1 MKYKKIYPL
10 IIYLIVSSV
19 TILFVTSN
27 YLYTL
32 IYFIVSGILVFFDIK
47 FLLEIDNKFSL
58 VKKSSMY
65 RLYYFEEYV
74 ITHDVY
80 SSIQKA
86 NSKIEDKA
94 YQLDY
99 DQLIMDKTKL
109 NVLSKGIN
117 SRALEVSIYE
127 NKKVSYKDNIQF
139 EKEFLSN
146 LDNNDYVSK
155 FNKCILQ
162 FSLFILVVLLI
173 RLLFGNQ
180 IIDYSKLSFAGV
192 YIFVSLFPLIL
203 GLGFLN
209 SWRKISYEN

>member
-99 DQLIMDKTKL
+99 DQLINDKTKL

-162 FSLFILVVLLI
+162 FSLFILAVLLI

-209 SWRKISYEN
+209 SWRKTSYEN

>member
-32 IYFIVSGILVFFDIK
+32 FYFIVSGILVFFDIK

-99 DQLIMDKTKL
+99 DQLINDKTKL

-146 LDNNDYVSK
+146 LDNDDYVSK

-162 FSLFILVVLLI
+162 FSLFILAVLLI

>member
-10 IIYLIVSSV
+10 IIYLIASSV

-32 IYFIVSGILVFFDIK
+32 IYFTVSGILVFFDIK

-99 DQLIMDKTKL
+99 DQLINDKTKL

-146 LDNNDYVSK
+146 LDNDDYVSK

-162 FSLFILVVLLI
+162 CSLFILVVLLI

-209 SWRKISYEN
+209 SWRKMSYEN